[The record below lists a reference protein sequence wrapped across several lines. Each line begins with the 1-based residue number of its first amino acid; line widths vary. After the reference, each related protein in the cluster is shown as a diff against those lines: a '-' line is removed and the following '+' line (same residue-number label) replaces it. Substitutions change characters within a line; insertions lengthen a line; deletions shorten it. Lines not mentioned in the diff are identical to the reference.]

1 MTSRDLRKSKGTK
14 AFQEEN
20 QISFSFQENENLRGL
35 VPSRKENSMGRFCSS
50 IEEEIEQGL
59 FLPRSQENLNG
70 GLSFHWKISFFHS
83 FDFQD
88 PVTVSI
94 FRFET

>member
-1 MTSRDLRKSKGTK
+1 MLSELWTHFKTLFGPNDLEWSEKIKRHL

-35 VPSRKENSMGRFCSS
+35 VPSRKENSMGRFCCS

-59 FLPRSQENLNG
+59 SLPRSQEN
-70 GLSFHWKISFFHS
+70 
-83 FDFQD
+83 
-88 PVTVSI
+88 
-94 FRFET
+94 

>member
-1 MTSRDLRKSKGTK
+1 MTSSDLRKSKGTK

-59 FLPRSQENLNG
+59 FLPRSQENLTG
-70 GLSFHWKISFFHS
+70 AFLSTGRFRSFIHL
-83 FDFQD
+83 
-88 PVTVSI
+88 I
-94 FRFET
+94 FRIPSP